1 MQLVTNSNLQNVNY
15 NSNENEC
22 NMQSD
27 NREDVVEVDGL
38 DKENW
43 MRFLFVNFNIIL
55 QSKRICLQRINI
67 ILHVLHFSFKS
78 FWNIFKM

>member
-27 NREDVVEVDGL
+27 NTEDVVELNGL
-38 DKENW
+38 DKEN
-43 MRFLFVNFNIIL
+43 
-55 QSKRICLQRINI
+55 
-67 ILHVLHFSFKS
+67 
-78 FWNIFKM
+78 

>member
-27 NREDVVEVDGL
+27 NREDVVELDGWTKKTEWDFYL
-38 DKENW
+38 LISTSSCKANAFAFKE
-43 MRFLFVNFNIIL
+43 
-55 QSKRICLQRINI
+55 
-67 ILHVLHFSFKS
+67 
-78 FWNIFKM
+78 